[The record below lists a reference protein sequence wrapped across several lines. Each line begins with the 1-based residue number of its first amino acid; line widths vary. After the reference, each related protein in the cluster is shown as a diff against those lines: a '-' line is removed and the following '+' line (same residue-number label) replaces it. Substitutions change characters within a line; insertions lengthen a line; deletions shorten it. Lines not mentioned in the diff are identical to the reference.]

1 MYSVIVGDDGD
12 DGEDDDDAGSGS
24 DSGSAA
30 SDSVRFTSHVCVPR
44 DGDRSEVLGA
54 TDDECI
60 LDRGVGC
67 VRARTRGR
75 AGFTSGPTRLRSV
88 RCGSAWRAGA
98 SGPRRGW

>member
-24 DSGSAA
+24 GSAA
-30 SDSVRFTSHVCVPR
+30 SYSVRFTSHVPVPR

-54 TDDECI
+54 TDDERM

-67 VRARTRGR
+67 VRVRTQGH
-75 AGFTSGPTRLRSV
+75 AGFTSGSTRLRSV